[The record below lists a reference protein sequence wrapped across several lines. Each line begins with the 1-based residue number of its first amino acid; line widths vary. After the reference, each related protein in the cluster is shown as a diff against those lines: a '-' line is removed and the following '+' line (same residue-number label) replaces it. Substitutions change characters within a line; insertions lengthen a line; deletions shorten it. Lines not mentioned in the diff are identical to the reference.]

1 MEDTLLDNSVFLIFK
16 WQIKLKK
23 LHNYNNT
30 TNFLYIVKKSIKMQ
44 IEKQIVFRINFSN
57 VLKLLYINSRIHTY
71 RELFLES

>member
-1 MEDTLLDNSVFLIFK
+1 MEGRLLDNSVFLIFK

-44 IEKQIVFRINFSN
+44 IEKQIVFRINYSN
-57 VLKLLYINSRIHTY
+57 VLKLLYINNKV
-71 RELFLES
+71 